1 MKKFLVAQKSIGFVR
16 SIREI
21 FDEEYNEHAQEYDE
35 ILQTIKNSQQQ
46 FTDTNFPP
54 QSSSLSLS
62 ELPKSWK
69 KLTWKRANEIFE
81 DFDIFSGCIEPSDIK
96 QGILGDC
103 YFLCALSVIAEKCE
117 LVKRLFH
124 NSEVSQYGLYAV
136 WLNINGEWTSV
147 VIDDYFPC
155 TDNLPAFSRANG
167 LWVMLLEKAYAKV
180 YGSYLNIEGGNPA
193 IAMRDLTGAPYENK
207 ESGSAQ
213 EFWEYCEQNHAQ
225 GFLLTA
231 YTKEAELINHENEL
245 GLLAGHAY
253 AILKLANVLDQNNK
267 LCRIMQMRNPW
278 GRVEWKG
285 DWCDSSNKWT
295 EQTKQ
300 QYSVEDND
308 DGIFW
313 MSIEDFRTFFAGI
326 GVCKIKNDYIYNSI
340 QCQLNEQNNCIIHLD
355 MVEDSHIYIS
365 FNQND
370 NRFHLNQIGDYRY
383 SFVRIIVSELVNDT
397 LKYISGIYR
406 ADRNV
411 VVEQNLK
418 KGQYLVFIELQ
429 WQYPQIQIISTL
441 STYASKKAKLK
452 RINGLDYLNSIRN
465 IIKDYSDNNVNK
477 LKEINYLDQYN
488 KNIFKRIGIVDG
500 YLFLHYQNQTFDSIL
515 QEVIHFSDTIGYV
528 PISPLQSNSFQK
540 DGSLKIQFTSPPQSI
555 VIILL
560 SQVRSSIGK
569 CQYTQQ
575 SQSQIICIPQKH
587 DQYDNNQFI
596 LKQLNLSQMQLVGRH
611 KLNVKYYY
619 QAHLQTRFKNQN
631 IIKIFEPQ
639 PENIELT
646 SLETSIFYYFHD
658 FLSEIWEPFIFYIIM
673 LNLLLIM
680 ILNNHRTHL
689 AQISNLLLFI
699 SQILSGQKQ
708 KKSIIRIMS
717 KAQFISIFLEIIIR
731 LLSFECQYFTLP
743 PNQMTVLYKFLL
755 IITIFLNFLLF
766 VCILKFLIHY
776 ETIETEIFNP
786 MQIRLNNYLKKLSSI

>member
-1 MKKFLVAQKSIGFVR
+1 MKKLVVAQKSIGFIR

-35 ILQTIKNSQQQ
+35 ILQSLKGKQQQ
-46 FTDTNFPP
+46 FTDSNFPP
-54 QSSSLSLS
+54 QSSSLSLQ
-62 ELPKSWK
+62 ELPRSWK
-69 KLTWKRANEIFE
+69 NLSWKRANEIFE
-81 DFDIFSGCIEPSDIK
+81 DCEIYNGFIQPSDIK

-124 NSEVSQYGLYAV
+124 NNEVNDYGLYAV
-136 WLNINGEWTSV
+136 WLNINGEWTSIV
-147 VIDDYFPC
+147 VDDYFPC
-155 TDNLPAFSRANG
+155 IDNQPAFSRANG

-207 ESGSAQ
+207 ENGSAQ
-213 EFWEYCEQNHAQ
+213 EFWDYCEQNHEQ

-231 YTKEAELINHENEL
+231 YTKEAELVNHENEL

-253 AILKLANVLDQNNK
+253 AILKLANVQDSNNK
-267 LCRIMQMRNPW
+267 ICRIMQMRNPW

-285 DWCDSSNKWT
+285 DWCDNSKKWT

-326 GVCKIKNDYIYNSI
+326 GVCKIQNDYIYNSI
-340 QCQLNEQNNCIIHLD
+340 QCQLNENNCCIIHLD

-370 NRFHLNQIGDYRY
+370 NRFHLNQIPDYRY
-383 SFVRIIVSELVNDT
+383 SFVRIIVSQLINDS

-411 VVEQNLK
+411 VVDQNLK
-418 KGQYLVFIELQ
+418 KGQYLIFIELQ
-429 WQYPQIQIISTL
+429 WQYSQIQIISTL

-465 IIKDYSDNNVNK
+465 IIKDYSDNNPNK

-488 KNIFKRIGIVDG
+488 KNIFKRIGIIDG

-515 QEVIHFSDTIGYV
+515 QEVINFTDTIGYI
-528 PISPLQSNSFQK
+528 PISPLESNNFIN
-540 DGSLKIQFTSPPQSI
+540 DGQLKIQFTSPPQSV

-575 SQSQIICIPQKH
+575 SQSQIVCIPQKH
-587 DQYDNNQFI
+587 DQYDNNKFI

-611 KLNVKYYY
+611 KLNVKYY
-619 QAHLQTRFKNQN
+619 QAHLNSKTKNSN
-631 IIKIFEPQ
+631 LIKIFQPQ
-639 PENIELT
+639 PENIEV
-646 SLETSIFYYFHD
+646 SNLETSLFYYFHD
-658 FLSEIWEPFIFYIIM
+658 FLSENWEPFIFYTIL
-673 LNLLLIM
+673 LNLLLII

-689 AQISNLLLFI
+689 AQITNLLIFI
-699 SQILSGQKQ
+699 CQIFDGQKL
-708 KKSIIRIMS
+708 KKSIIRTIS
-717 KAQFISIFLEIIIR
+717 KAQFIFIFLEILIR
-731 LLSFECQYFTLP
+731 LLGFESLYFALP
-743 PNQMTVLYKFLL
+743 SSQLSLFYKFLL
-755 IITIFLNFLLF
+755 IITILLNFLLF

-786 MQIRLNNYLKKLSSI
+786 MKIRFNNYFNKLPSV